1 MKKGDWIFCV
11 TDEFAFYTKG
21 KKYQLL
27 KDVNGTVLEIVND
40 KGQVEHPSYYGVR
53 EVIDNYKFTE
63 RRFGARTHK
72 VYYFISIEEWRED
85 RINQILKL

>member
-1 MKKGDWIFCV
+1 MKKDDWIVCV

-27 KDVNGTVLEIVND
+27 RDVNDTVLEIVND
-40 KGQVEHPSYYGVR
+40 KGQVEHPSYYG
-53 EVIDNYKFTE
+53 ENYKFTE

-72 VYYFISIEEWRED
+72 VYYFISIEEWREH
-85 RINQILKL
+85 RINQILK